1 MEGKEEPR
9 IGVYICECGLNI
21 AATVDSEQVA
31 KWAEDLPNVVVSKF
45 YKYTCSEPGQVMIK
59 DDIKE
64 FGLNRVVVAS
74 CSPRMH
80 EPTFRNAVKEVGM
93 NPACFEMANIRE
105 HCSWI
110 HKDKEKGTK
119 KAFELVK
126 MAVAKASLLTPLEP
140 DEADVTHSALVVG
153 GGVSGV
159 QAALDIARRG
169 YPVYLVEKEPTLGG
183 NAAKLGKWFPL
194 QQCAETCLGSCAYCI
209 LVPDLRDCIN
219 DPNIKVFTSS
229 EVEEV
234 DGYVGNFKVKI
245 RKKPTYVDPK
255 RCVACDLCA
264 EVCPVSVK
272 NEFNLGMD
280 ERKAI
285 YIPFMDA
292 VPKTYTIDEENCIHF
307 SEGECVE
314 NPKCKE
320 VCFWKAVDFDQEEEV
335 EEVEVGAI
343 VLATG
348 HDILDADERP
358 QFLHQNP
365 RVISTPEFERLSCI
379 VGPTKGSL
387 DIDGKTPEKVVFIQ
401 CVGSREKEGNAY
413 CSRVCCMVTAKEA
426 HTVKQKLP
434 DAKVIVYHSDVRTF
448 GKTHEEF
455 FVKVKDEGVEY
466 RRRERDGDIHV
477 EEKGDKV
484 VVKCEGHPDEEADLV
499 VLAVGMIPREDT
511 LEMSRILNVSRSGD
525 GFFLE
530 AHPKLRPIDTFTDGV
545 FLAGSCQA
553 PKDIP
558 DSLAQASGAAAR
570 ACGII
575 SKEKLLLGE
584 NVAFVDQDL
593 CIGCEACL
601 ESCQFNAISM
611 VDKDGKVVAYVN
623 EALCKGCGTCIA
635 SCKSGAIQQR
645 GYNDEQLLKM
655 ISVLAES
662 EPGG

>member
-1 MEGKEEPR
+1 MEEREEPR
-9 IGVYICECGLNI
+9 IGVYVCECGLNI
-21 AATVDSEQVA
+21 AATVDCEKVA
-31 KWAEDLPNVVVSKF
+31 KLAESLPNVVVSKF

-80 EPTFRNAVKEVGM
+80 EPTFRNTVKEAGM

-110 HKDKEKGTK
+110 HKDKEKATK

-126 MAVAKASLLTPLEP
+126 MAVAKASLLVPLEP
-140 DEADVTHSALVVG
+140 EEADVTSTALVVG
-153 GGVSGV
+153 GGISGV

-169 YPVYLVEKEPTLGG
+169 YQVYLVEKEPTLGG
-183 NAAKLGKWFPL
+183 NAARLGKWFPL
-194 QQCAETCLGSCAYCI
+194 QECADTCTGTCSYCI
-209 LVPDLRDCIN
+209 LVPDLRDCYN
-219 DPNIKVFTSS
+219 DPNIKVFTNS

-234 DGYVGNFKVKI
+234 DGYVGNFKAKI
-245 RKKPTYVDPK
+245 KKKPTYVDRK
-255 RCVACDLCA
+255 RCVACDLCT
-264 EVCPVSVK
+264 EVCPVSVP

-285 YIPFMDA
+285 YIPFVEA
-292 VPKTYTIDEENCIHF
+292 IPKTYTIDEENCIHF
-307 SEGECVE
+307 SSGECVD
-314 NPKCKE
+314 NPEC
-320 VCFWKAVDFDQEEEV
+320 KAVCIWGAVDLEQKEEV
-335 EEVEVGAI
+335 EEIDVGAI

-348 HDILDADERP
+348 HEILDPADRLN
-358 QFLHQNP
+358 FNHQHP
-365 RVISTPEFERLSCI
+365 RVITTPEFERLSCI

-387 DIDGKTPEKVVFIQ
+387 DMDGNPPKKVAFIQ
-401 CVGSREKEGNAY
+401 CVGSREKEGNTY

-426 HTVKQKLP
+426 HTVKDRLP
-434 DAKVIVYHSDVRTF
+434 DADVIVYHSDVRTF
-448 GKTHEEF
+448 GKGHEEF
-455 FVKVKDEGVEY
+455 FAKVKDEGVEY
-466 RRRERDGDIHV
+466 RRREKDGEIKV
-477 EEKGDKV
+477 EEKGDRV
-484 VVKCEGHPDEEADLV
+484 VVKCEGYPDEEVDLV
-499 VLAVGMIPREDT
+499 VLAVGMIPREDAVD
-511 LEMSRILNVSRSGD
+511 LSMVMNVSRSGD

-530 AHPKLRPIDTFTDGV
+530 AHPKLRPIDTFTEGI
-545 FLAGSCQA
+545 FLAGSCQG

-584 NVAFVDQDL
+584 NVAVVNQDL
-593 CIGCEACL
+593 CIGCEECL
-601 ESCQFNAISM
+601 ESCQFNAIGI
-611 VDKDGKVVAYVN
+611 VDKDGKLVAYVN
-623 EALCKGCGTCIA
+623 EAMCKGCGTCIA

-655 ISVLAES
+655 ISALAEGES
-662 EPGG
+662 